1 MLSHAAL
8 LAMDRDEKGWTG
20 TDRDEKGHGWT
31 GMDSDRVG
39 QGWKEIE

>member
-20 TDRDEKGHGWT
+20 MKRD
-31 GMDSDRVG
+31 MDG
-39 QGWKEIE
+39 QGWIVTGLDRDGKS